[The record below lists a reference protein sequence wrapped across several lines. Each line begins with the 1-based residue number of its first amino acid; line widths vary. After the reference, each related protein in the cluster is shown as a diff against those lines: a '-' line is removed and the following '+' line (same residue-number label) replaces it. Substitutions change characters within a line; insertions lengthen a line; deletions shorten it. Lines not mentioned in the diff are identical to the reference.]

1 MFVGTPGLAYLAV
14 LPVLV
19 IFCPLGLKRSHP
31 YYKATTVL
39 ERSHPS
45 YKATTVLERS
55 HPSYKATTVLERSH
69 PSYKATTVLKR
80 SHPSYKATFS
90 LQKGWLY
97 KRGTTVFERTS
108 KDNSC
113 NVWFHDIPEIL
124 IKLVLNIN
132 QSM

>member
-19 IFCPLGLKRSHP
+19 IFCLLGLKRSHP
-31 YYKATTVL
+31 Y
-39 ERSHPS
+39 
-45 YKATTVLERS
+45 
-55 HPSYKATTVLERSH
+55 YKATTVLERSH

>member
-1 MFVGTPGLAYLAV
+1 MSFEAESNSELTVIVPGYQLHFRLTVQNKIHKQKCLSGHPDWHTWQYCRSLWFSARSV
-14 LPVLV
+14 
-19 IFCPLGLKRSHP
+19 LKRSHP
-31 YYKATTVL
+31 YYKAKTVL
-39 ERSHPS
+39 E
-45 YKATTVLERS
+45 
-55 HPSYKATTVLERSH
+55 
-69 PSYKATTVLKR
+69 R